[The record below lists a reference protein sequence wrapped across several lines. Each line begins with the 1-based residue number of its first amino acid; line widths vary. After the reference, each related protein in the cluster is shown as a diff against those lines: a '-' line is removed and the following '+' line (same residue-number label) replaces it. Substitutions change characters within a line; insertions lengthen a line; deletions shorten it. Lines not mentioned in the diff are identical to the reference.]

1 MKYDNKNRPKRDFKN
16 TEVPFDIM
24 LRQFKKY
31 CERKGIV
38 EEVRERRYFSKPSF
52 IKNEK
57 NQKQKRRNELNR
69 IRASKSVRRPT
80 GLQR

>member
-38 EEVRERRYFSKPSF
+38 EEVRERRYFLKPSCF
-52 IKNEK
+52 
-57 NQKQKRRNELNR
+57 
-69 IRASKSVRRPT
+69 
-80 GLQR
+80 

>member
-38 EEVRERRYFSKPSF
+38 EEVRERRYFLKPSF

>member
-1 MKYDNKNRPKRDFKN
+1 MKYDNKNRPKKDFKN

-38 EEVRERRYFSKPSF
+38 EEVRGRRYFLKPSF

>member
-1 MKYDNKNRPKRDFKN
+1 MKYDNKNRPKKDFKN

-38 EEVRERRYFSKPSF
+38 EEVRERRYFLKPSF

>member
-38 EEVRERRYFSKPSF
+38 EEVRERRYFLKPSF

-69 IRASKSVRRPT
+69 IRASKSVRRQT

>member
-1 MKYDNKNRPKRDFKN
+1 
-16 TEVPFDIM
+16 
-24 LRQFKKY
+24 L
-31 CERKGIV
+31 
-38 EEVRERRYFSKPSF
+38 KPSF

>member
-38 EEVRERRYFSKPSF
+38 EEVRERRYFLKPSF

-69 IRASKSVRRPT
+69 IRASKSVRRPR

>member
-38 EEVRERRYFSKPSF
+38 EEVRELMKKEFGGKY
-52 IKNEK
+52 
-57 NQKQKRRNELNR
+57 
-69 IRASKSVRRPT
+69 V
-80 GLQR
+80 